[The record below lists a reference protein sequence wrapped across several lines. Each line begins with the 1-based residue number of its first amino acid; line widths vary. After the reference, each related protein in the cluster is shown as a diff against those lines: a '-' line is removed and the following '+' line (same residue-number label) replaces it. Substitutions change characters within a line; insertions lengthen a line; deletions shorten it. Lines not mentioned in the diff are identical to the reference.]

1 MIKPPA
7 RLPLRP
13 RPAKGNYGERT
24 FPITFK
30 VTPAEAEKIEAQAVR
45 WGVNR
50 SQAIRWQLGLSL

>member
-1 MIKPPA
+1 
-7 RLPLRP
+7 
-13 RPAKGNYGERT
+13 
-24 FPITFK
+24 